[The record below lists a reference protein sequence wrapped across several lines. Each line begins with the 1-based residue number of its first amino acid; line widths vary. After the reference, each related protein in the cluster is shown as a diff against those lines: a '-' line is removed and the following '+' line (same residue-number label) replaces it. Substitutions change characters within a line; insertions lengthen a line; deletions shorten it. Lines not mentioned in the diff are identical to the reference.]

1 MIIAF
6 SNLLSMSSSWTD
18 RYWIHNLSRTFMDL
32 QENSKKRSI
41 RLEELSDR
49 LISLEDGASLLR
61 ISKGTLYNWL
71 SSGRHGLRRVKVSGR
86 THLDR
91 LQIEAL
97 LEKSLKG

>member
-1 MIIAF
+1 MTEK
-6 SNLLSMSSSWTD
+6 S
-18 RYWIHNLSRTFMDL
+18 YK
-32 QENSKKRSI
+32 SKPRIK
-41 RLEELSDR
+41 ELSDR
-49 LISLEDGASLLR
+49 LISLEDRASLLR

-97 LEKSLKG
+97 LEKSLEG

>member
-1 MIIAF
+1 MTEKSYKAKPRI
-6 SNLLSMSSSWTD
+6 
-18 RYWIHNLSRTFMDL
+18 
-32 QENSKKRSI
+32 K
-41 RLEELSDR
+41 ELSDR

-97 LEKSLKG
+97 LEKSLEG

>member
-1 MIIAF
+1 
-6 SNLLSMSSSWTD
+6 
-18 RYWIHNLSRTFMDL
+18 MDL
-32 QENSKKRSI
+32 QKNSKKRTL
-41 RLEELSDR
+41 RVEELSDR

-97 LEKSLKG
+97 LEKSLEG

>member
-1 MIIAF
+1 MTEK
-6 SNLLSMSSSWTD
+6 S
-18 RYWIHNLSRTFMDL
+18 YK
-32 QENSKKRSI
+32 SKPRIK
-41 RLEELSDR
+41 ELSDR

-97 LEKSLKG
+97 LEKSLEG

>member
-1 MIIAF
+1 MTKK
-6 SNLLSMSSSWTD
+6 S
-18 RYWIHNLSRTFMDL
+18 YK
-32 QENSKKRSI
+32 SKPRIK
-41 RLEELSDR
+41 ELSDR

-97 LEKSLKG
+97 LEKSLEG

>member
-1 MIIAF
+1 MTEK
-6 SNLLSMSSSWTD
+6 S
-18 RYWIHNLSRTFMDL
+18 YK
-32 QENSKKRSI
+32 SKPRIK
-41 RLEELSDR
+41 ELSDR

-91 LQIEAL
+91 LQIEAI
-97 LEKSLKG
+97 LEKSLEG

>member
-1 MIIAF
+1 MTEKSYKTKPRI
-6 SNLLSMSSSWTD
+6 
-18 RYWIHNLSRTFMDL
+18 
-32 QENSKKRSI
+32 K
-41 RLEELSDR
+41 ELSDR
-49 LISLEDGASLLR
+49 LISLEDGASHLR

-97 LEKSLKG
+97 LEKSIEG

>member
-1 MIIAF
+1 MRIGIQ
-6 SNLLSMSSSWTD
+6 SNNKVD
-18 RYWIHNLSRTFMDL
+18 NLSRTFMDL
-32 QENSKKRSI
+32 QENSKRRSI

-97 LEKSLKG
+97 LEKSLEG

>member
-1 MIIAF
+1 MTEK
-6 SNLLSMSSSWTD
+6 S
-18 RYWIHNLSRTFMDL
+18 YK
-32 QENSKKRSI
+32 SKPRIK
-41 RLEELSDR
+41 ELSDR
-49 LISLEDGASLLR
+49 LISLEDGASLLW

-97 LEKSLKG
+97 LEKSLEG

>member
-1 MIIAF
+1 
-6 SNLLSMSSSWTD
+6 
-18 RYWIHNLSRTFMDL
+18 MDL
-32 QENSKKRSI
+32 QKNSQKRSL
-41 RLEELSDR
+41 RVEELSDR

-97 LEKSLKG
+97 LEKSLEG

>member
-1 MIIAF
+1 MTEE
-6 SNLLSMSSSWTD
+6 S
-18 RYWIHNLSRTFMDL
+18 YK
-32 QENSKKRSI
+32 SKPRIK
-41 RLEELSDR
+41 ELSDR

-97 LEKSLKG
+97 LEKSLEG

>member
-1 MIIAF
+1 MTEK
-6 SNLLSMSSSWTD
+6 S
-18 RYWIHNLSRTFMDL
+18 YK
-32 QENSKKRSI
+32 SKPRIK
-41 RLEELSDR
+41 ELSDR

-61 ISKGTLYNWL
+61 ISKGPLYNWL

-97 LEKSLKG
+97 LEKSLEG

>member
-1 MIIAF
+1 MTEK
-6 SNLLSMSSSWTD
+6 S
-18 RYWIHNLSRTFMDL
+18 YK
-32 QENSKKRSI
+32 SKTRIK
-41 RLEELSDR
+41 ELSDR

-97 LEKSLKG
+97 LEKSLEG

>member
-1 MIIAF
+1 MIMTEK
-6 SNLLSMSSSWTD
+6 S
-18 RYWIHNLSRTFMDL
+18 YK
-32 QENSKKRSI
+32 SKPRIK
-41 RLEELSDR
+41 ELSDR

-97 LEKSLKG
+97 LEKSLEG

>member
-1 MIIAF
+1 MNF
-6 SNLLSMSSSWTD
+6 
-18 RYWIHNLSRTFMDL
+18 RK
-32 QENSKKRSI
+32 NSKKRNL
-41 RLEELSDR
+41 RVEELSDR

-71 SSGRHGLRRVKVSGR
+71 SVGRHGLQRVKVSGR

-97 LEKSLKG
+97 LEKSLEG

>member
-1 MIIAF
+1 MTEK
-6 SNLLSMSSSWTD
+6 S
-18 RYWIHNLSRTFMDL
+18 YK
-32 QENSKKRSI
+32 SKPRIK
-41 RLEELSDR
+41 ELSDR

-97 LEKSLKG
+97 LEKSLEGYKTNFFYEERLICSR

>member
-1 MIIAF
+1 MTEK
-6 SNLLSMSSSWTD
+6 S
-18 RYWIHNLSRTFMDL
+18 YK
-32 QENSKKRSI
+32 SKPRIK
-41 RLEELSDR
+41 ELSDR

-91 LQIEAL
+91 LQIVAL
-97 LEKSLKG
+97 LEKSLEG